1 MEDPKLADGTQ
12 IADAFT
18 SLATSATEEQGIV
31 LKGNERVF
39 MTFLLYSPGHQST
52 YYIDI
57 EFADQARIGEEH
69 PVFIADIPLAK
80 RRKGKE
86 EIPFCKLILMITC
99 IFMLEFFY

>member
-1 MEDPKLADGTQ
+1 MPSRLSRQ
-12 IADAFT
+12 AF
-18 SLATSATEEQGIV
+18 V

-39 MTFLLYSPGHQST
+39 MTFVLYSPGHQST
-52 YYIDI
+52 YCIDI

-86 EIPFCKLILMITC
+86 EIPICKLILMITW